1 MANSINEA
9 VTNRESAGIQRL
21 RDTGRLGYRA
31 TPVKAGGVAP
41 GALTSL
47 ASFAQDVGKSW
58 MTYKHV
64 NQQRADSRSDEII
77 RKLTPEQR
85 RDARANGT
93 LLYQDDPDTM
103 AALARKTG
111 RNAAYEVDTN
121 VQALIGQNKFKTP
134 QDLQEYLNVRRN
146 DAAKSYAEDNG
157 LDPEDLNFK
166 AGFDSNITDR
176 NAALFDT
183 HARYLSERYKANA
196 TMQMASDLGSL
207 LDDPAVLQGEGGPGH
222 VASYLNQG
230 LASGEIG
237 DETMAIRGLQQVLQ
251 NNASRPGAD
260 SFFKNIGD
268 QTLNLYGKSV
278 KVRDVIGDAQLSAME
293 SMSAKATFDRNREL
307 KDGWTKGLQN
317 AMMHPDPF
325 QGLQAL
331 DGMSAQLKAVQGTD
345 AVTEESEGLLQARQR
360 ILQNLAVQQ
369 AQRSKEMTKAV
380 QGDNRQRIFDSR
392 FDQKMAGQAVSTD
405 WRTFQTD
412 EQTGKFSQE
421 DAANYAFKKL
431 QQIDSLDIDNAG
443 KTRLKMQYLTADTE
457 GGPFR
462 EMFKSMA
469 TDATTQYQALVT
481 SDSTEL
487 TQDNTAKIN
496 QFIQLYQ
503 ADPAQMAAL
512 YPEQAAFAE
521 RASNM
526 AAAGMGLDVMIDGDR
541 KSRGAS
547 KETRDLAD
555 QKWNELLTDSNS
567 NVPYMPGNLSTAAR
581 NLYDSEFFRTGDE
594 RRAKEVVNSWL
605 DKSTVTFGDK
615 TRTTGVVR
623 KQTLMV
629 DPGNAASW
637 QQGRDILDSHLKAIS
652 KQYPW
657 INQADLSIT
666 EVPGGLRI
674 SDPLGAVKMATP
686 ITTQMLRDEY
696 QHLTGQADDAKALEK
711 DRKINQYDIEQYNRS
726 QGQFKPQDPSNG
738 TLEGAFGFRDN

>member
-9 VTNRESAGIQRL
+9 VQNRESAGIQRL

-31 TPVKAGGVAP
+31 TPVKAGGISPSALS
-41 GALTSL
+41 ALTD
-47 ASFAQDVGKSW
+47 FAKNATKAYVGYRA
-58 MTYKHV
+58 T
-64 NQQRADSRSDEII
+64 NAALADSRSDEII

-85 RDARANGT
+85 REARANGT

-103 AALARKTG
+103 QALARKTG
-111 RNAAYEVDTN
+111 RNAAYEVDTS
-121 VQALIGQNKFKTP
+121 VQELIGQNKFKTP
-134 QDLQEYLNVRRN
+134 DDLQEYLHTRRN
-146 DAAKSYAEDNG
+146 DAAKAYAEDNG
-157 LDPEDLNFK
+157 LDPEDQFFK
-166 AGFDSNITDR
+166 QGFDTNITDR

-196 TMQMASDLGSL
+196 TMQAASDLGSL
-207 LDDPAVLQGEGGPGH
+207 LDDPEVLQGEAGPGH
-222 VASYLNQG
+222 VAAYLNQG

-237 DETMAIRGLQQVLQ
+237 DEGMAVRVLQQALQ

-260 SFFKNIGD
+260 RFFKTIGD
-268 QTLNLYGKSV
+268 QSLNLYGQSV

-293 SMSAKATFDRNREL
+293 AMSAKATFDRNREL

-317 AMMHPDPF
+317 ATMHPDPF
-325 QGLQAL
+325 KGLEML
-331 DGMSAQLKAVQGTD
+331 DGMSTSLKAVQGTD
-345 AVTEESEGLLQARQR
+345 AVTEESEGLLAARQR
-360 ILQNLAVQQ
+360 ILGNLQQLQVQQ
-369 AQRSKEMTKAV
+369 AKEMTKAA
-380 QGDNRQRIFDSR
+380 QSDNRQRIFESR
-392 FDQKMAGQAVSTD
+392 FDQKREGGIVSTD
-405 WRTFQTD
+405 WKTFQTD
-412 EQTGKFSQE
+412 TQTGTFTSE
-421 DAANYAFKKL
+421 DAANFAFKKL
-431 QQIDSLDIDNAG
+431 QQIDSLDIDDAG
-443 KTRLKMQYLTADTE
+443 KTRLKLSYLNADTE

-462 EMFKSMA
+462 ELFKSVA
-469 TDATTQYQALVT
+469 QDAASQYQALVT

-487 TQDNTAKIN
+487 SSENTAKVN

-503 ADPAQMAAL
+503 ADPATLAAL

-526 AAAGMGLDVMIDGDR
+526 ASAGMGLDVMIDGDR

-555 QKWNELLTDSNS
+555 QKWNELLTGSDSS
-567 NVPYMPGNLSTAAR
+567 VPYMPGNLSTAAR

-605 DKSTVTFGDK
+605 DKSTVTFGTS

-657 INQADLSIT
+657 IDQNDLSIV

-674 SDPLGAVKMATP
+674 TDPLGAVKMATP
-686 ITTQMLRDEY
+686 ITTQMLRDEFK
-696 QHLTGQADDAKALEK
+696 HINGKASDEKALEK
-711 DRKINQYDIEQYNRS
+711 DRKINEYDIEKYERS
-726 QGQFKPQDPSNG
+726 QRPFNGANPSTG
-738 TLEGAFGFRDN
+738 TLEGAFGFRD